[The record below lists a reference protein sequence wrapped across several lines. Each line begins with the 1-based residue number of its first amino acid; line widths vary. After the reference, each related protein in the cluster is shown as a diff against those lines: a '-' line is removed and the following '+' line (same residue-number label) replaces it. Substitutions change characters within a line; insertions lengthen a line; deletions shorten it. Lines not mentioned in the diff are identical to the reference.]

1 MSTSDHDSAPHGSEA
16 GAVETG
22 TGETDH
28 VDGSVMAGAAGDAST
43 DDADGSGDMVDPAG
57 KRALW
62 KRIAIWVAAVLGALM
77 LIVLAMALWPASTSG
92 LGPDPDPAT
101 GYDDAVERFAESTS
115 DEADLVY
122 EPCESVLMDHGERVE
137 VAVVLFHG
145 LTNCPKQ
152 FVDFAETLHAD
163 GANVLILRA
172 PRHGIANA
180 DGSGIGS
187 LSNIAGLDAAEL
199 RDFADDSVDIAV
211 GLGDEVRVL
220 GLSMGGVLA
229 EWTAQYRDDVDRVVP
244 VAPAMSIPG
253 VPGFLTTGFVN
264 LFDKLPNID
273 LPGESN
279 LDHAYVGEST
289 EGLVATFVLARSV
302 EEAAEEGGPAAGEVI
317 VVINPDDNQVD
328 PDHVSSFASD
338 WNERSGNVAIVELPA
353 VGLPHDVID
362 PDQPEG
368 DPELVYPILLDL
380 LANGS

>member
-1 MSTSDHDSAPHGSEA
+1 MSTSDDSASQDARAPTIE
-16 GAVETG
+16 V
-22 TGETDH
+22 DH
-28 VDGSVMAGAAGDAST
+28 VDENEMAGTAGDVEPNQP
-43 DDADGSGDMVDPAG
+43 DGSGEAVEPAG

-62 KRIAIWVAAVLGALM
+62 KRIAIWVAAVLGALV
-77 LIVLAMALWPASTSG
+77 LIVLVMALWPASTSG
-92 LGPDPDPAT
+92 LGSEPDPTP
-101 GYDDAVERFAESTS
+101 GYDDAVERFAELTA
-115 DEADLVY
+115 DEPGLVY
-122 EPCESVLMDHGERVE
+122 EPCASVLMDHGEQVE

-152 FVDFAETLHAD
+152 FVEFAESLHAD

-187 LSNIAGLDAAEL
+187 LSNIGGLDAAEL
-199 RDFADDSVDIAV
+199 RDYADDSVDIAV

-229 EWTAQYRDDVDRVVP
+229 EWTAQHRDDVDRVVP

-264 LFDKLPNID
+264 LFDKLPDFD
-273 LPGESN
+273 LPGESD

-289 EGLVATFVLARSV
+289 EGLVATFLLARSV
-302 EEAAEEGGPAAGEVI
+302 EQSASDQGPAAGD
-317 VVINPDDNQVD
+317 VVVVVNPDDNQVD
-328 PDHVSSFASD
+328 PDHVTDFAED
-338 WNERSGNVAIVELPA
+338 WNERSGNVAVVELPA

-362 PDQPEG
+362 PDQPDS
-368 DPELVYPILLDL
+368 DPDLVYPILLDL
-380 LANGS
+380 LENGG

>member
-1 MSTSDHDSAPHGSEA
+1 MSTSDHDSASQDARASTIE
-16 GAVETG
+16 V
-22 TGETDH
+22 DH
-28 VDGSVMAGAAGDAST
+28 VDENEMAGTAGDAEPNQP
-43 DDADGSGDMVDPAG
+43 DGSGEAVEPAG

-62 KRIAIWVAAVLGALM
+62 KRIAIWVAAVLGALV
-77 LIVLAMALWPASTSG
+77 LIVLVMALWPASTSG
-92 LGPDPDPAT
+92 LGSDPDPTA
-101 GYDDAVERFAESTS
+101 GYDDAVERFVELTA
-115 DEADLVY
+115 DEPGLVY
-122 EPCESVLMDHGERVE
+122 EPCASVLMDHGEQVE

-152 FVDFAETLHAD
+152 FVEFAESLHAD

-187 LSNIAGLDAAEL
+187 LSNIGGLDAAEL
-199 RDFADDSVDIAV
+199 RDYADDSVDIAV

-229 EWTAQYRDDVDRVVP
+229 EWTAQHRDDVDRVVP

-264 LFDKLPNID
+264 LFDKLPDFD
-273 LPGESN
+273 LPGESD

-289 EGLVATFVLARSV
+289 EGLVATFLLARSV
-302 EEAAEEGGPAAGEVI
+302 EDLAEEVGPAAGEVI

-328 PDHVSSFASD
+328 PDHVSSFATD
-338 WNERSGNVAIVELPA
+338 WNEQSGNVALVELPA
-353 VGLPHDVID
+353 LGLPHDVID

-368 DPELVYPILLDL
+368 DTEVVYPILFDL